1 MEVGLTIKDQYKV
14 VEHIGRGGMADVWS
28 ARDQRLNRLVAI
40 KTISQSLST
49 DVDPVAMFEQEA
61 QTIAQM
67 EHPHIL
73 PIYDFGD
80 YRSNLYIVMRYVTG
94 GSLEDKLEE
103 KPLTLQ
109 EALQIGG
116 NIGKALDYAHENNV
130 IHLDLKPPNI
140 LMDSAGSPYLADF
153 GLATVLDTQGRAQN
167 PGSGTLLY
175 MAPEQLVAEVIDHRA
190 DIYSFCVMMY
200 HMLTGTLPFDGMIPL
215 AIKQLQFRDQLP
227 SLEDFNP
234 EIPFQITDILR
245 QGTSTEANQRQG
257 SLTEIIE
264 QMREAIRA
272 TTIDLDSASWGILG
286 GFDEGYGMD
295 TVVNV
300 NMEDAGLFEAADIYS
315 RAKHVWAGGNGRFL
329 LGVSH
334 FMMMSDY
341 YTEAEFHGL
350 EIDDMGQQM
359 LLRGAL
365 EYDYHTDYWW
375 EQVSNE
381 SRRWVCL
388 HTIRSENA
396 PARIRALYRL
406 ETLPDDDI
414 NPVIPGLVAGAL
426 AIETHKEAKLAALTV
441 LGTRARLVKPSQ
453 VFDIKTEFRG
463 RLLSTT
469 TRLGLEISQ
478 PKVWQD
484 AIYNP
489 EIDLLI
495 ANEAL
500 DDEDDDVA
508 ELAARIIGR
517 IHSLTSLRFIAK
529 AQLENVPNS
538 LRALALIRDEA
549 PYLPDVVSR
558 QARAYAWIANTI
570 RRITDDPMQ
579 LVFRFLFALIGGS
592 IGFGLQ
598 VYITFRSQQ
607 LFTGQR
613 WGNTLAVGLLMGLF
627 IALVVMFSNALIIRL
642 KGFWPNWLRL
652 IVSILFGLILS
663 TLTWAGFNW
672 LYLGQPPLWDLM
684 RMGGLGLSFGLIV
697 SSIVALKSWQ
707 SFVITATT
715 IFLSMFA
722 SYYNWCTLLTYCNT
736 DVVSYEQIANVTSF
750 SIAPIALFGLIFGII
765 IGLFVS
771 RPRFNTELS
780 PVSPLALTKFGG
792 LVTSLALGS
801 ILSFGTYYFVLAQ
814 TTITWDHVTLL
825 FAIPILISIF
835 SMILLDNVQRVLYIV
850 FGLLIFAIITV
861 YVHSALLPL
870 ETRLVPQA
878 TVNDYIDT
886 LVTYD
891 VYWQV
896 FSIGLPVS
904 VTIAF
909 GAFALGLF
917 GNLRGLIG
925 LPSEYKERNAWLT
938 GILIYVMVISALITV
953 LSPYSL
959 HAKPLWIIEGS
970 FFGLFDYTIYDSIL
984 WAMGWTVLG
993 GMTFISALATWQW
1006 KLWGA
1011 RGLIICAILIIFGG
1025 FIADYRDL
1033 IVATNSG
1040 NYSPMFQIP
1049 SLVTWGSWALATGAL
1064 TVGALR
1070 GKLWSAF
1077 GFIVMIFLWFIIS
1090 LFFNELGDSFAAL
1103 AIVHA
1108 PLVVFA
1114 LRFDWN
1120 LFESGERKLKAKHAE
1135 DMPDAT
1141 PTPKKQSM
1149 DGAVALTME
1158 TELDPNPMVAEA
1170 GGLQTEL
1177 DLNESSDHAGDM
1189 ETELDPNPMIAS
1201 TGELQTE
1208 MDVQNKLNLGE
1219 LATELDPNPT
1229 LTASGELQTE
1239 MDVQNKLN
1247 LGELATELD
1256 PNTMDE
1262 PIDENAKPKLKFDM
1276 NKIQENE
1283 PNKDSKPRLKIDT
1296 GLLKSKPDSEPKS
1309 QATRKGLKIDTSLLN
1324 SSPDAKPK
1332 SESRRGL
1339 KIDTDL
1345 LNSSPDAKPKSES
1358 RRGLKIDT
1366 DLLNSS
1372 PDAKPKSESR
1382 RGLKIDT
1389 SLLNSSPDAKPKSE
1403 PRKGLK
1409 IDPSLFNQ
1417 KSESSE
1423 SEEETDKS
1431 TKDDTLPSRVT
1442 TKMSTSKIKKEIA
1455 EEAIRIAKE
1464 AQEQKSDAKPKF
1476 KLNTSLLNASKDDEL
1491 PTEEDE

>member
-49 DVDPVAMFEQEA
+49 DIDPVALFQQEA

-103 KPLTLQ
+103 RPLSLQ

-116 NIGKALDYAHENNV
+116 NIAKALDYAHENNV

-175 MAPEQLVAEVIDHRA
+175 MAPEQLIAEVIDHRA
-190 DIYSFCVMMY
+190 DIYSFSVMMY
-200 HMLTGTLPFDGMIPL
+200 HMLTGTLPFDGMVPL

-234 EIPFQITDILR
+234 EIPYQITDILR
-245 QGTSTEANQRQG
+245 QGTSTESNQRQS
-257 SLTEIIE
+257 SLTEMIE

-272 TTIDLDSASWGILG
+272 TTVDLDSAWGVVD
-286 GFDEGYGMD
+286 GFDSGYALD

-300 NMEDAGLFEAADIYS
+300 NMDDAGLFEAADIYT

-365 EYDYHTDYWW
+365 EYDYHTDHWW
-375 EQVSNE
+375 EQVNDE

-414 NPVIPGLVAGAL
+414 NPVISGLVAGAL
-426 AIETHKEAKLAALTV
+426 AIETNKEAKLAALTV
-441 LGTRARLVKPSQ
+441 LGTRAKLVKPSQ
-453 VFDIKTEFRG
+453 VFDIQTEFRG

-484 AIYNP
+484 AVYNP

-495 ANEAL
+495 ANAAL
-500 DDEDDDVA
+500 HDEDDDVA

-538 LRALALIRDEA
+538 LRALALVRDEA

-558 QARAYAWIANTI
+558 QARAYAWIANTL
-570 RRITDDPMQ
+570 RRVTDDPMQ
-579 LVFRFLFALIGGS
+579 LVLRFLFALLGGS
-592 IGFGLQ
+592 IGFSLQ
-598 VYITFRSQQ
+598 VYITYRSQQ

-652 IVSILFGLILS
+652 IVSICFGLILS

-684 RMGGLGLSFGLIV
+684 RMGGLGLSFGLIF
-697 SSIVALKSWQ
+697 SSIVTLKSWQ
-707 SFVITATT
+707 SFLITAST

-722 SYYNWCTLLTYCNT
+722 SYYNWCTLLTYCNVDAIT
-736 DVVSYEQIANVTSF
+736 YEQVANVTGF
-750 SIAPIALFGLIFGII
+750 SVAPIALFGMIFGSI
-765 IGLFVS
+765 IGLFVTRS
-771 RPRFNTELS
+771 STDEEAEDIQ
-780 PVSPLALTKFGG
+780 VSAVSLTKFGG
-792 LVTSLALGS
+792 L
-801 ILSFGTYYFVLAQ
+801 ILSLGIASVVSLGIYYFIFAQ
-814 TTITWDHVTLL
+814 TIITWDHITLL
-825 FAIPILISIF
+825 FAIPTLISIF
-835 SMILLDNVQRVLYIV
+835 AMVLLDNVQRVLYIV
-850 FGLLIFAIITV
+850 IGLVIFAIMTIS
-861 YVHSALLPL
+861 VHTALLSL
-870 ETRLVPQA
+870 ETSLVPQA

-891 VYWQV
+891 LYWQA
-896 FSIGLPVS
+896 FTIALPVS
-904 VTIAF
+904 FTIAF

-917 GNLRGLIG
+917 ADVRKIIG

-938 GILIYVMVISALITV
+938 GILLYIMVISALITV
-953 LSPYSL
+953 FAPFSSHKDL
-959 HAKPLWIIEGS
+959 
-970 FFGLFDYTIYDSIL
+970 L
-984 WAMGWTVLG
+984 WAMGWTILG
-993 GMTFISALATWQW
+993 GMTFISALAAWQW
-1006 KLWGA
+1006 KRWGA
-1011 RGLIICAILIIFGG
+1011 NGLIICGLLVIVGG
-1025 FIADYRDL
+1025 FLADYRDV
-1033 IVATNSG
+1033 IAATNNG
-1040 NYSPMFQIP
+1040 NYASIFTIQ
-1049 SLVTWGSWALATGAL
+1049 SLVTWGLWALATGFL
-1064 TVGALR
+1064 TIGALR
-1070 GKLWSAF
+1070 SKLWSAF
-1077 GFIVMIFLWFIIS
+1077 GFIVMIFLWFVIS
-1090 LFFNELGDSFAAL
+1090 LFFNELGDSFTAL
-1103 AIVHA
+1103 AIVHT
-1108 PLVVFA
+1108 PLVIFA
-1114 LRFDWN
+1114 LRFDWD
-1120 LFESGERKLKAKHAE
+1120 LFESGIRKSKVKHS
-1135 DMPDAT
+1135 DVMPDG
-1141 PTPKKQSM
+1141 TPKKRSM
-1149 DGAVALTME
+1149 AHDGIIGNATME
-1158 TELDPNPMVAEA
+1158 TELDPNPVYASA
-1170 GGLQTEL
+1170 NALQTEL
-1177 DLNESSDHAGDM
+1177 DLNEPVDNVGNMD
-1189 ETELDPNPMIAS
+1189 TELDPNPMGES
-1201 TGELQTE
+1201 VGELKTE
-1208 MDVQNKLNLGE
+1208 MDVQNKLDFGDLSTELDPDPMSSSTGE
-1219 LATELDPNPT
+1219 LKTEMDIQNKLDFGDLETELDPNPT
-1229 LTASGELQTE
+1229 GLSPSDLQTE
-1239 MDVQNKLN
+1239 I
-1247 LGELATELD
+1247 D
-1256 PNTMDE
+1256 PNPMELSMDDLE
-1262 PIDENAKPKLKFDM
+1262 TEMDSQPTKDNKSKLKLDTSLLNSDDKPKSESSRKGLKIDTSLLNSDAKPKSESSRKGLKIDTSLL
-1276 NKIQENE
+1276 NS
-1283 PNKDSKPRLKIDT
+1283 DAKPKSVPTRKGLKIDT
-1296 GLLKSKPDSEPKS
+1296 GLLNSSPESKPKSES
-1309 QATRKGLKIDTSLLN
+1309 SRKGLKIDTSLLN
-1324 SSPDAKPK
+1324 SSPESKPK
-1332 SESRRGL
+1332 SEPSR
-1339 KIDTDL
+1339 K
-1345 LNSSPDAKPKSES
+1345 
-1358 RRGLKIDT
+1358 
-1366 DLLNSS
+1366 
-1372 PDAKPKSESR
+1372 
-1382 RGLKIDT
+1382 GLKIDT
-1389 SLLNSSPDAKPKSE
+1389 SLLNPKSE
-1403 PRKGLK
+1403 SPETEA
-1409 IDPSLFNQ
+1409 DEE
-1417 KSESSE
+1417 KSE
-1423 SEEETDKS
+1423 
-1431 TKDDTLPSRVT
+1431 KDDTLPSRVT
-1442 TKMSTSKIKKEIA
+1442 TKMSTSQIKKEIA
-1455 EEAIRIAKE
+1455 EEAMRMKE
-1464 AQEQKSDAKPKF
+1464 EMDRQKSESKPKF
-1476 KLNTSLLNASKDDEL
+1476 KLNTGLLKEKKDDEP
-1491 PTEEDE
+1491 PTEDEE